1 MTGGAGGLEIL
12 TFLFTDVVGSTR
24 LWETEPEAMSRSL
37 ARHDRLLGSCIESC
51 GGHVFK
57 TVGDAFCAVF
67 VDASDA
73 VQAAV
78 RAQLTLGVESWPG
91 QATLR
96 VRMGLHS
103 GSCEER
109 DDDYFGPT
117 VNRAARLQAVAHG
130 GQVVLSGATA
140 ELVTDS
146 LPDGISLKDLGRHQL
161 KDLTVPERVFQL
173 EGDGLSGPF
182 PPLRS
187 IDNPETGNNLPAQL
201 TSFVGRSR
209 QLSEI
214 AALRAKSRLV
224 TLTGVG
230 GCGKTRLALEVVA
243 DLEGV
248 WFVDLASVEETQH
261 VGSAIASALQ
271 VRQQAGRPIAE
282 TLTEALSDR
291 RVTILLDNCEHL
303 IGACAELAHRLLRSC
318 PGVQILATSREPLGI
333 EGEFVYRVPPL
344 SVPPDDNEVDFQM
357 ACEYEAA
364 QLFIERATASQAGF
378 EVNRDNATSVI
389 SICRRLDGIPLA
401 LELAAARVK
410 TLSLAGLEA
419 NLNDRFRLLT
429 KGRRTS
435 PPRHQTLRALVQWSV
450 DLLSDPERAALR
462 RLSVFSGSFTLEAV
476 EVVLADDGTDSSE
489 PVDLL
494 ESLVEKNLVQLVDDG
509 NRPVRYR
516 LLETI
521 RQFGA
526 EELAA
531 HGEEPRVR
539 SSHANAFLSLVEA
552 AAPHL
557 WKSQRLEWLARL
569 DADRDNLNAAI
580 GHVLSDPTTGQLA
593 MRFVVAMSAYWE
605 MSSQTTRA
613 LDIGRAL
620 LAHPAAKVH
629 DRLWVKAMAALALV
643 WRGDNWELAMFEP
656 DVLQAVEVARHFQMD
671 QELVVMLVALSGHRW
686 RRGEFEAGRNLVDQ
700 AVDAARNSGDPMTLG
715 FALIG
720 SSVTYGGT
728 SHPGEGRARLV
739 EAQACLRTAGDT
751 YWQSM
756 VLNNLSCADI
766 NEGDLRSA
774 RHNIYQ
780 GLDLAQPG
788 GNDVVQT
795 LLVNLGEV
803 ELTEGNVAA
812 ARDAYAEAI
821 AIQLRIGCMNHV
833 SGPAVAG
840 LARCASALSDSNQAA
855 YLHGA
860 ARSVIDRSGLQEDDA
875 DINEDVERLKRDME
889 TSTFET
895 AFTRG
900 LALSPRES
908 LRTALQWAQDQL
920 TLPPTAGHGLLRA
933 PGGRWR
939 TRPNRAPREPAGS

>member
-1 MTGGAGGLEIL
+1 
-12 TFLFTDVVGSTR
+12 
-24 LWETEPEAMSRSL
+24 
-37 ARHDRLLGSCIESC
+37 
-51 GGHVFK
+51 VFK

-67 VDASDA
+67 VEAGDA
-73 VQAAV
+73 VQAAA
-78 RAQLTLGVESWPG
+78 RAQLTLAVESWAG
-91 QATLR
+91 QAALR
-96 VRMGLHS
+96 VRIGLHS
-103 GSCEER
+103 GSCEQR
-109 DDDYFGPT
+109 DDDFFGPT

-140 ELVTDS
+140 ELVKDS
-146 LPDGISLKDLGRHQL
+146 LPDGMALKDLGPHRL

-173 EGDGLSGPF
+173 DGEGLSGPF

-187 IDNPETGNNLPAQL
+187 IDNPETGNNLPGQL
-201 TSFVGRSR
+201 TRFVGRSR

-214 AALRAKSRLV
+214 AALRAKSRLL

-243 DLEGV
+243 DVEGV
-248 WFVDLASVEETQH
+248 WFVDLASVEEADL
-261 VGSAIASALQ
+261 VGSAIASVLQ

-282 TLTEALSDR
+282 TLTEALADR
-291 RVTILLDNCEHL
+291 GVTIILDNCEHL
-303 IGACAELAHRLLRSC
+303 IGVCAELAHRLLRSC
-318 PGVQILATSREPLGI
+318 PGVRILATSREPLGI

-344 SVPPDDNEVDFQM
+344 SVPPEDTDVDFHV

-364 QLFIERATASQAGF
+364 QLFIDRAASNQTGF
-378 EVNRDNATSVI
+378 EVNEDNAPSVI
-389 SICRRLDGIPLA
+389 AICRRLDGIPLA
-401 LELAAARVK
+401 LELAAARVN

-419 NLNDRFRLLT
+419 NLNDRFRLLA
-429 KGRRTS
+429 KGRRAS

-462 RLSVFSGSFTLEAV
+462 RLSVFAGSFALEAV
-476 EVVLADDGTDSSE
+476 ELVLADDGTDSSE
-489 PVDLL
+489 LINLL
-494 ESLVEKNLVQLVDDG
+494 DSLVEKNLVQLVDDG
-509 NRPVRYR
+509 GRLVRYR

-521 RQFGA
+521 RQFAA

-531 HGEEPRVR
+531 HREEPRVR
-539 SSHANAFLSLVEA
+539 SSHADTFLGLAEA

-569 DADRDNLNAAI
+569 HTDRDNLNAAI
-580 GHVLSDPTTGQLA
+580 GYVLSDPTSGQLA
-593 MRFVVAMSAYWE
+593 MRFVAAMSAYWE
-605 MSSQTTRA
+605 MTSQTTRV
-613 LDIGRAL
+613 LDIGQAL

-629 DRLWVKAMAALALV
+629 DRLWVKAVAAIALV
-643 WRGDNWELAMFEP
+643 WRGDNWELALFEP
-656 DVLQAVEVARHFQMD
+656 DVLQAVEAAHHFHMD
-671 QELVVMLVALSGHRW
+671 QELVLMLVALSGHRW
-686 RRGEFEAGRNLVDQ
+686 RRGELEVGRNLIDQ

-720 SSVTYGGT
+720 SSVTYGGG
-728 SHPGEGRARLV
+728 SHPGEARGRLV
-739 EAQACLRTAGDT
+739 EAQACLGTAGDT
-751 YWQSM
+751 YWQAM

-766 NEGDLRSA
+766 YEGDLRSA

-780 GLDLAQPG
+780 GLDLAQAG
-788 GNDVVQT
+788 GDDVMQT

-803 ELTEGNVAA
+803 ELMEEKLAS

-840 LARCASALSDSNQAA
+840 LARCASALGERNQAA

-860 ARSVIDRSGLQEDDA
+860 ARSVMDHSGIQDDDA
-875 DINEDVERLKRDME
+875 DISEDLERVKRGME
-889 TSTFET
+889 TLTFET

-900 LALSPRES
+900 LALSPREA
-908 LRTALQWAQDQL
+908 LRTALQWAQD
-920 TLPPTAGHGLLRA
+920 TL
-933 PGGRWR
+933 
-939 TRPNRAPREPAGS
+939 SVY